1 MAKRKDEREEE
12 QDQGTKAEHGIGRED
27 AAMENRGTKAELGGG
42 NNTDWLEDPKA
53 ELGGGNDSDW
63 IKDPKAESA
72 DVDIGPIRP
81 TGPAESAG
89 LDVGPVARE
98 GGDKDDTVSAIPLP
112 SPMPAPDEADPL
124 VVEGSSTVAPA
135 HELITKDPQASFA
148 DTDVE
153 GADIVDPIHAEGD
166 DFDDHDE
173 DADWDDGPEME
184 AEAEVDVDI
193 DDDEEEEMER

>member
-27 AAMENRGTKAELGGG
+27 AAMENRGTKADLGS
-42 NNTDWLEDPKA
+42 DDDPSWL
-53 ELGGGNDSDW
+53 
-63 IKDPKAESA
+63 KDPK
-72 DVDIGPIRP
+72 
-81 TGPAESAG
+81 
-89 LDVGPVARE
+89 
-98 GGDKDDTVSAIPLP
+98 
-112 SPMPAPDEADPL
+112 
-124 VVEGSSTVAPA
+124 
-135 HELITKDPQASFA
+135 
-148 DTDVE
+148 
-153 GADIVDPIHAEGD
+153 ADIVDPVHAEGD